1 MLFEK
6 GKPDP
11 ALPLQSQGLAEG
23 NSNDP
28 RETPV
33 SKQKKIL
40 TSRSS
45 RLFRLSGL
53 TARVSSSY
61 TFQRFR
67 EAFQNVERA
76 AQTRSDAHIRNAQ
89 RIAETLGQ
97 LKGAVMKV
105 GQYVSIQAD
114 LLPME
119 FCEVLASLQKS
130 APPVDYDLIADQIQS
145 EFGKPPD
152 ALFSRFEHAP
162 CASASIG
169 QVHRA
174 RLSKGTEVAVKIQY
188 PGVEENIEGDLKN
201 LKTILS
207 TGGMIGYRREDLN
220 EIFEEIRDRLYEEL
234 DYEQEVEN
242 VQHFRR
248 LYQKEERVL
257 IPRVFPAYCSRRTI
271 TLEYLPGDDLE
282 SLLAPPYT
290 QEDRNHFGR
299 LIFEIYARQLFHLGV
314 LHADPHPGNFAFRRD
329 GRLIL
334 YDFGCL
340 KQIPPFI
347 RRAYR
352 DVALCGIRRTYD
364 RVDEPMLRLGT
375 RDPRKRAPDPEF
387 YRQFGEV
394 LREPF
399 CSDEPYDFGT
409 SDLHER
415 LMELAPLGISKMLH
429 FKPPRETIFISRTI
443 AGHYGNL
450 RHMRAK
456 AHWGKILEPYLLD
469 PDASS

>member
-1 MLFEK
+1 MPSTRAA
-6 GKPDP
+6 G
-11 ALPLQSQGLAEG
+11 A
-23 NSNDP
+23 NTNHR

-33 SKQKKIL
+33 SRQKKIL

-45 RLFRLSGL
+45 RLFRLGGL
-53 TARVSSSY
+53 TARISSSY
-61 TFQRFR
+61 TFQWAR

-76 AQTRSDAHIRNAQ
+76 AQSRSYAHIRNAQ
-89 RIAETLGQ
+89 RIVETLGQ

-114 LLPME
+114 LLPRE
-119 FCEVLASLQKS
+119 FSEVLSSLQRS
-130 APPVDYDLIADQIQS
+130 APPVDYDLVADQITT

-152 ALFSRFEHAP
+152 ALFSKFERSPH
-162 CASASIG
+162 ASASIG

-174 RLSKGTEVAVKIQY
+174 RLSKGTEVVVKIQY
-188 PGVEENIEGDLKN
+188 PGMEENIEGDLKN

-207 TGGMIGYRREDLN
+207 TGGIIGYRKDDLN

-242 VQHFRR
+242 VQRFRR
-248 LYQKEERVL
+248 LFQKEKRVL
-257 IPRVFPAYCSRRTI
+257 IPRVFPAYCSRRVI

-282 SLLAPPYT
+282 SLLAPPYSE
-290 QEDRNHFGR
+290 EDRNHFGR
-299 LIFEIYARQLFHLGV
+299 LIFEIYARQLFGLGV

-329 GRLIL
+329 GRLVL

-347 RRAYR
+347 QRAYR
-352 DVALCGIRRTYD
+352 DIALCGIRRTYD
-364 RVDEPMLRLGT
+364 RVDEAMLRLGT
-375 RDPRKRAPDPEF
+375 RDPRKEAPDPEF
-387 YRQFGEV
+387 YRPFGEA

-409 SDLHER
+409 SDIHER
-415 LMELAPLGISKMLH
+415 LMELAPLGVSKMLH

-450 RHMRAK
+450 RHLRAK
-456 AHWGKILEPYLLD
+456 AHWGKILEPYLQD
-469 PDASS
+469 PDSPS